1 MLSIMR
7 DTHEST
13 FYRPNIPWRPPLY
26 PKFTGNSVEWA
37 TIRRPCLPLHRD
49 LRDVLIHAS
58 VRVMDDF
65 DALES
70 YLEQKIFAFADRN
83 VHYFD
88 KEDRMSMSKILS
100 TGLLERGIVNLLASV
115 SLKLFVSSR
124 TMY

>member
-1 MLSIMR
+1 MR
-7 DTHEST
+7 E
-13 FYRPNIPWRPPLY
+13 
-26 PKFTGNSVEWA
+26 K
-37 TIRRPCLPLHRD
+37 
-49 LRDVLIHAS
+49 
-58 VRVMDDF
+58 DDC

-70 YLEQKIFAFADRN
+70 YMEQKIFAFADRN

-100 TGLLERGIVNLLASV
+100 TGPLERGIVNLLASI